1 MHLRENTMPN
11 VELQKQVGATM
22 QFFIGTSGYSYKE
35 WKGSFY
41 PKDLR
46 ADDMLAFYA
55 QHFAAV
61 EINGSFYRLPTA
73 DTVKAWTK
81 QVPEQFQFV
90 LKSPQ
95 TITHF
100 KRLKEPKTTL
110 KPFLQIAAHLK
121 ERRGPLYFQLPG
133 NFKKDLP
140 RLEAFLVALK
150 KSGPVTFEFR
160 HASWFDDETFALLRK
175 HAVALCINDW
185 EDSPFTDIL
194 PTADWGY
201 LRLRRGNYTDKQLAA
216 WLKKIRE
223 QPWTRA
229 CIFFM
234 HEDTGTGPKFARRLL
249 ALRDA

>member
-1 MHLRENTMPN
+1 
-11 VELQKQVGATM
+11 M
-22 QFFIGTSGYSYKE
+22 QLFIGTSGYSYKE

-41 PKDLR
+41 PRDLR

-81 QVPEQFQFV
+81 QVPETFQFV

-110 KPFLQIAAHLK
+110 KPFLQIAALLK
-121 ERRGPLYFQLPG
+121 KRRGPLYFQLPG

-140 RLEAFLVALK
+140 RLEEFLAALK
-150 KSGPVTFEFR
+150 KAGPVTFEFR
-160 HASWFDDETFALLRK
+160 HASWFDDETFALLRE
-175 HAVALCINDW
+175 HAVALCINDS
-185 EDSPFTDIL
+185 EDSPFTDIVS
-194 PTADWGY
+194 TADWGY
-201 LRLRRGNYTDKQLAA
+201 LRLRRGEYTGKQLAA

-229 CIFFM
+229 YIFFM
-234 HEDTGTGPKFARRLL
+234 HEDTGTGPKFARNTINLISNNGY
-249 ALRDA
+249 